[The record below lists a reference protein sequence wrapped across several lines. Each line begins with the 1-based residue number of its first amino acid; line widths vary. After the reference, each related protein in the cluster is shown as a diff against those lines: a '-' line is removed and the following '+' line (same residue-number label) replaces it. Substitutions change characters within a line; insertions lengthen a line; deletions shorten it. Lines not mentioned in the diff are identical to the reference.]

1 MIKFTK
7 MQGCGNDYIYINQ
20 IQEKIKNIKELSIEM
35 SKRHFSV
42 GSDGIITIDSSN
54 ICDFKMRIFNADG
67 SEGNMCGNGI
77 RCVGKYVYENR
88 LTDKTHLT
96 IETKSGV
103 KTLDLH
109 VLDNGLVDFVSVDMG
124 KAMFNPESIPAYS
137 KEPIIDKEIEVL
149 AKKYKSTAVSM
160 GNPHQVIFMNK
171 IDDLDLVSIGPSFEN
186 YPLFP
191 ERVNTEFV
199 EILGENHFKMRVYER
214 GSAETYAC
222 GTGAC
227 AVASVACKLG
237 MASFNKKIRVDLIGG
252 TLYITVKSDWTIIM
266 EGPAKKIYD
275 GVYYED

>member
-1 MIKFTK
+1 MINFTK

-109 VLDNGLVDFVSVDMG
+109 VLDNGFVDFVSVDMG
-124 KAMFNPESIPAYS
+124 KAMFNPEAIPLYS

-149 AKKYKSTAVSM
+149 GKRYKSTAVSM

-199 EILGENHFKMRVYER
+199 EVLGENHFKMRVYER

>member
-20 IQEKIKNIKELSIEM
+20 IEKEVKHIKELSIEM

-42 GSDGIITIDSSN
+42 GSDGIITIDKSKT
-54 ICDFKMRIFNADG
+54 CDFKMRIFNADG

-77 RCVGKYVYENR
+77 RCVGKYVYENK
-88 LTDKTHLT
+88 LTDKTHFT
-96 IETKSGV
+96 VETKSGV

-109 VLDNGLVDFVSVDMG
+109 VLENGTVDLVSVDMG
-124 KAMFNPESIPAYS
+124 KAMFNPEIIPVYS
-137 KEPIIDKEIEVL
+137 KTEIIDKEIEVL
-149 AKKYKSTAVSM
+149 GKKYNATAVSM
-160 GNPHQVIFMNK
+160 GNPHQVIFMDE
-171 IDDLDLVSIGPSFEN
+171 IDSLDLVSMGPSFEN
-186 YPLFP
+186 HPLFP

-199 EILGENHFKMRVYER
+199 EVLGENHFKMRVYER

-227 AVASVACKLG
+227 AVASVACRLG
-237 MASFNKKIRVDLIGG
+237 KASFDKKIAVDLIGG
-252 TLYITVKSDWTIIM
+252 TLYITVKPDWTVIM

>member
-20 IQEKIKNIKELSIEM
+20 IEEKIKNIKELSIEM

-42 GSDGIITIDSSN
+42 GSDGIITIDKSN
-54 ICDFKMRIFNADG
+54 TCDFKMRIFNADG

-77 RCVGKYVYENR
+77 RCVGKYVYENK
-88 LTDKTHLT
+88 LTNKTHLT
-96 IETKSGV
+96 IETKSGI

-109 VLDNGLVDFVSVDMG
+109 VVDNGYVDYVSVDMG
-124 KAMFNPESIPAYS
+124 KAMFDPNHIPAYS
-137 KEPIIDKEIEVL
+137 KMPIIDKEIEVL
-149 AKKYKSTAVSM
+149 GKKYNSTAVSI
-160 GNPHQVIFMNK
+160 GNPHQVIFMDK

-186 YPLFP
+186 YPIFP

-199 EILGENHFKMRVYER
+199 EVLGENHFKMRVYER
-214 GSAETYAC
+214 GSAETFAC

-237 MASFNKKIRVDLIGG
+237 MANHDKKTRVDLIGG

-266 EGPAKKIYD
+266 EGPAKKVYD